1 MAVGNHTSARGTWLT
16 YVARWTS
23 GSWHVITTPNIKGER
38 FTTFQGVACPSPTI
52 CRLPVMP
59 TGLDRVRSPSC
70 GAVASGAWRRC
81 RCTRPPDSSAT
92 PALTQPLH
100 RGRMAWHGG
109 AYRSVERQHLDG
121 PPVTRYHRVVQRR
134 PAHAR
139 VLRDRDLVRRRRIPV
154 QPEGQAQH
162 RPHARGGLGRPSL
175 GAPADRQLLAAAPAR
190 PGLPYPRAAA
200 IASTAATVW
209 PYRSSL
215 QATGQVDNL
224 ATTVSDG
231 PCTNTPCPLIPLP
244 CRNGSAG
251 SRTHQQFR

>member
-121 PPVTRYHRVVQRR
+121 PPVTRSGTTRRSSAAPTARSRWPGTAITGCSSR
-134 PAHAR
+134 PATSS
-139 VLRDRDLVRRRRIPV
+139 RRA
-154 QPEGQAQH
+154 G
-162 RPHARGGLGRPSL
+162 
-175 GAPADRQLLAAAPAR
+175 PAR
-190 PGLPYPRAAA
+190 PALSEGGGDRQHRGHRLAVQVLAPGHRPG
-200 IASTAATVW
+200 
-209 PYRSSL
+209 
-215 QATGQVDNL
+215 GQLSHDRL
-224 ATTVSDG
+224 
-231 PCTNTPCPLIPLP
+231 
-244 CRNGSAG
+244 
-251 SRTHQQFR
+251 